1 MLGLNT
7 ALKILRRLIIPSS
20 FFSDSND
27 MKLEITN
34 RRENFHIYVK
44 IIQHNSKQFTDQ
56 KKCLKRYTFR
66 QMKLETLQSKIYEMQ
81 QMHF

>member
-1 MLGLNT
+1 
-7 ALKILRRLIIPSS
+7 
-20 FFSDSND
+20 

-56 KKCLKRYTFR
+56 KKMFK
-66 QMKLETLQSKIYEMQ
+66 KIHLQTNEIGNTAKQ
-81 QMHF
+81 NL